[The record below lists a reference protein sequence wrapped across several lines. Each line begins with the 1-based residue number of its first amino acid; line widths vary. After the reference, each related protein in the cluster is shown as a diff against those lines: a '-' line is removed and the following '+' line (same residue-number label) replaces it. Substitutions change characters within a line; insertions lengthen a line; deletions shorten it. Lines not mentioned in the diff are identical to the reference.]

1 MYTYS
6 RLLPCAAVLLLV
18 LSGCATRYDR
28 RIVERRT
35 QELYDARLEPSSPN
49 GSPEAQLVP
58 SELLERADL
67 QLYLTFG
74 LKNSAEL
81 RAAFE
86 SWRASAERVAQ
97 VSSLPDPR
105 LSFGHFVEEVQ
116 TRTGA
121 QQRSFGLSQGLPW
134 PGELDAKAKLATE
147 RAEVAWTQV
156 EHMRLRVARQIEEA
170 FYEYAYLARE
180 LDITRELLELVRG
193 FEPVVQG
200 RIRGG
205 NGQEDLLRLQVEI
218 GRLEDDLASVERHR
232 PAASARLADAMNFPL
247 ESAASL
253 PLPEIEVPKA
263 SEPRV
268 DALLKTALA
277 QSPRLHVL
285 ENELAVA
292 RASEELTEFKR
303 RPDFAARVDY
313 IDTGNALNPATAGS
327 GNDPLFLGLS
337 MTLPIWTSNYSA
349 AEREARHQVRAARAN
364 LDGAR
369 SRLNF
374 ELAQEAYRVDD
385 SQRRIR
391 LYQSS
396 LIPRAREALQLTTVS
411 YRAGSASVLDL
422 LDSER
427 ALLEFELSL
436 WRASR
441 EYLQGWARLKE
452 IVGGEV
458 Q

>member
-6 RLLPCAAVLLLV
+6 RLLPRAAVLLLI
-18 LSGCATRYDR
+18 LSGCATRYDN

-35 QELYDARLEPSSPN
+35 HELYGSSN
-49 GSPEAQLVP
+49 ERSSSSDSPETQLVA
-58 SELLERADL
+58 SELLERAEL
-67 QLYLTFG
+67 ELYLTFG
-74 LKNSAEL
+74 LQSSAEL

-86 SWRASAERVAQ
+86 SWRASTERVAQ
-97 VSSLPDPR
+97 ESSLPDPR
-105 LSFGHFVEEVQ
+105 LSFGQFVEEVQ
-116 TRTGA
+116 TRTGP
-121 QQRSFGLSQGLPW
+121 QQRRFGLSQAFPW
-134 PGELDAKAKLATE
+134 PGELDTKAKLATE
-147 RAEVAWTQV
+147 RAEVAWTKV
-156 EHMRLRVARQIEEA
+156 EHVRLRVARQIEEA

-180 LDITRELLELVRG
+180 LDITRELLELIRG
-193 FEPVVQG
+193 LEPVVQG

-205 NGQEDLLRLQVEI
+205 SGQEDLLRLQVEI
-218 GRLEDDLASVERHR
+218 GRLEDDLASIERRR

-247 ESAASL
+247 ESADSL
-253 PLPEIEVPKA
+253 PLPQLEVPKA
-263 SEPRV
+263 SQPRV

-277 QSPRLHVL
+277 QSPRLQVL
-285 ENELAVA
+285 ENELAAARVA
-292 RASEELTEFKR
+292 EELSEFKR

-313 IDTGNALNPATAGS
+313 IDTGDALNPGTDGS

-337 MTLPIWTSNYSA
+337 MTLPVWTSNYSA
-349 AEREARHQVRAARAN
+349 AEREARHQVRAARAR
-364 LDGAR
+364 LDAAR
-369 SRLNF
+369 SSLNS
-374 ELAQEAYRVDD
+374 ELAHEAYRVDD

-452 IVGGEV
+452 IVGGET